1 MAETL
6 TIARP
11 YADAIFRLADQS
23 GALPAWSNTLAAMNR
38 AAENPDMD
46 ALFDNPRITRPQL
59 ISLFIAACG
68 ELSEEGRN
76 LVQLLVENGRL
87 ALVPQIRELFEE
99 AKREREGTVEAQ
111 IFSAFP
117 MADAQKSA
125 LVTALEAKL
134 KRRIQATVAL
144 DTDLIGGVKIVVG
157 DKVIDGSV
165 RARLAA
171 MSSALKS

>member
-11 YADAIFRLADQS
+11 YAEAIFRLADQS
-23 GALPAWSNTLAAMNR
+23 GGLPAWSATLAAMSR
-38 AAENPDMD
+38 VAENPDMGT
-46 ALFDNPRITRPQL
+46 LFDNPKITRPQL
-59 ISLFIAACG
+59 VSLFIAACG
-68 ELSEEGRN
+68 DLSEEGRN
-76 LVQLLVENGRL
+76 LVQLLVENRRL
-87 ALVPQIRELFEE
+87 ALVPQIRELFE
-99 AKREREGTVEAQ
+99 AFKREREGVVEAQ

-117 MADAQKSA
+117 MDDAQKSA
-125 LVTALEAKL
+125 LVAALEGKL

-144 DTDLIGGVKIVVG
+144 DTELIGGVKVVVG